1 VIKRAK
7 GIGGEPVSRAH
18 TNPFFDTREYEVEFT
33 DGTIEQY
40 AVNVIVE
47 NTYAQADNEGNM
59 FQLLD
64 EIMDHKKDDTAIDI
78 VNGTVTLANGNMK
91 PKITTQ
97 EWQLLVL
104 WKYKSMSWVKLK
116 DLKAPNPIELAEYA
130 VANWIAE
137 EPAFKWG
144 VSNTL
149 CKWNHIISKV
159 KKKYWQM
166 MHKFGCKLPHS
177 VEEALEIDRLTGGTD
192 HWQRALNKEMSKIK
206 VSWNACDDI
215 TPDDV

>member
-7 GIGGEPVSRAH
+7 GISGEAVGRAH
-18 TNPFFDTREYEVEFT
+18 ANPFFDTREYEVEFT

-40 AVNVIVE
+40 AVNVIAE
-47 NTYAQADNEGNM
+47 NMYAQVDDEGNM

-64 EIMDHKKDDTAIDI
+64 EIMDHKKDDTVIDI
-78 VNGTVTLANGNMK
+78 ANGTVTTSSGNMK

-97 EWQLLVL
+97 GWQLLVL
-104 WKYKSMSWVKLK
+104 WKDKLTSWVKLK
-116 DLKAPNPIELAEYA
+116 DLKAPNPVELAEYA

-137 EPAFKWG
+137 EPAFKWW

-149 CKWNHIISKV
+149 RKRNRIISKV

-166 MHKFGCKLPHS
+166 THKFGYKLPPS
-177 VEEALEIDRLTGGTD
+177 VEEALEIDRQTGTD
-192 HWQRALNKEMSKIK
+192 HWQRALNKEMSKLK
-206 VSWNACDDI
+206 VVWNARDDI